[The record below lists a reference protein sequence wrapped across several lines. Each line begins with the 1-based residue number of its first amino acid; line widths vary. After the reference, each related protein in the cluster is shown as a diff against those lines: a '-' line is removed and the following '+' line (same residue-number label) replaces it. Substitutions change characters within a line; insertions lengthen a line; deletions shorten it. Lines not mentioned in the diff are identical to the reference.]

1 MIATRLSSVWQVA
14 GVAGAALCCY
24 LVSQSVAAERA
35 GLAAVDAEIART
47 HDQIAMLQT
56 EIGTR
61 TQAQQV
67 ERWNVEHFALRA
79 PRPEQFV
86 GDAVQLVSLYARG
99 ASGPQLPL
107 DRAVTALQGSA
118 EKVAYRAAPPVP
130 TQTPVQPLLRTAA
143 LERFPPALNHIAFV
157 PSAVEGRAARATRR
171 VSTSLDT
178 NGEGTGP
185 IRPAMALV
193 RPKLDRLAPDAAP
206 IERAAYHPA
215 AQAIASLLPADI
227 ADKAAA
233 EQAAGPHR

>member
-86 GDAVQLVSLYARG
+86 GDAVQLVSLYAHG

-118 EKVAYRAAPPVP
+118 GKVAYHPAPPAP
-130 TQTPVQPLLRTAA
+130 APQPQEAPAQPLLRAA
-143 LERFPPALNHIAFV
+143 TF
-157 PSAVEGRAARATRR
+157 
-171 VSTSLDT
+171 
-178 NGEGTGP
+178 
-185 IRPAMALV
+185 V